1 MALGVHAW
9 LTGLQVLVV
18 FDVIAGRLLHQLLQ
32 LPVRQILNFIS
43 QTAALLLGQ
52 HGLLKADVAPGDLG
66 AGGARPRPS
75 GPRGAAYINTPH
87 HPTVWF

>member
-1 MALGVHAW
+1 MQTSHRCLTLPHSGALDFCLAFRSPIPMALGVHSW

-52 HGLLKADVAPGDLG
+52 HGLL
-66 AGGARPRPS
+66 
-75 GPRGAAYINTPH
+75 
-87 HPTVWF
+87 